1 MLKRALGFNLL
12 DVSFVLFAGFFAFIC
27 FYPMWYVF
35 VVSITP
41 YEEYIMKEFVFAP
54 PRSPSFLY
62 YYSIIV
68 GGRDIF
74 IQTMSVS
81 FLKTFVGSTVSVLVT
96 AMFAYGVSK
105 RYLMGTRTLNVL
117 MVFTLFFSGGLI
129 PTYIL
134 MIQLR
139 LIDTF
144 WVMVLPWIVNTG
156 HFIIMR
162 NYFSYT
168 VPTELEDAALIDG
181 SSEFRTFFTI
191 VFPISKAMF
200 AAIFLFEGGVALE
213 RLLQFSHFREG
224 HLADAVRIPVAP
236 RAGVLVLRDVDGERT
251 AIRRGYRCLSPAQ
264 AVGHDDDRARD
275 GAGDDTVSVPAA
287 AFCEGHSHRS
297 GKGMR
302 RDKLMPVLASR

>member
-1 MLKRALGFNLL
+1 
-12 DVSFVLFAGFFAFIC
+12 
-27 FYPMWYVF
+27 
-35 VVSITP
+35 
-41 YEEYIMKEFVFAP
+41 MKDFVFAP

-74 IQTMSVS
+74 VQTMSVS
-81 FLKTFVGSTVSVLVT
+81 FLKTFVGSTASVLVT

-105 RYLMGTRTLNVL
+105 RYVLGTRTLNVL

-168 VPTELEDAALIDG
+168 VPKELEDAALIDG

-200 AAIFLFEGGVALE
+200 AAIFLFE
-213 RLLQFSHFREG
+213 
-224 HLADAVRIPVAP
+224 AVWHWNDYYSFLIFVK
-236 RAGVLVLRDVDGERT
+236 
-251 AIRRGYRCLSPAQ
+251 
-264 AVGHDDDRARD
+264 
-275 GAGDDTVSVPAA
+275 DTS
-287 AFCEGHSHRS
+287 
-297 GKGMR
+297 
-302 RDKLMPVLASR
+302 LMPFVYLLRRVLESPGYVMSSATGQRFVEDEGIFLPPRQLVMATIVLAMVPVMMLYPFLQRHFAKGILIGAVKE

>member
-41 YEEYIMKEFVFAP
+41 YAEYITKDFVFAP

-74 IQTMSVS
+74 LQTMSVS

-105 RYLMGTRTLNVL
+105 RYVMGTRTLNVL

-200 AAIFLFEGGVALE
+200 AAIFLFE
-213 RLLQFSHFREG
+213 
-224 HLADAVRIPVAP
+224 AVWHWNDYYSFLIFVK
-236 RAGVLVLRDVDGERT
+236 
-251 AIRRGYRCLSPAQ
+251 
-264 AVGHDDDRARD
+264 
-275 GAGDDTVSVPAA
+275 DTS
-287 AFCEGHSHRS
+287 
-297 GKGMR
+297 
-302 RDKLMPVLASR
+302 LMPFVYLLRRVLEYSYYVMSTASGQRFVEDIGVFLPPKQLVMTTIVLAMVPVMILYPFLQRHFAKGILIGAVKE